1 MVRLHAAAQVSALWM
16 VGVVACVWGQPVH
29 AGPDQG
35 TRVYTRAVVRSL
47 PSSAEPDTVRLKIL
61 PRGKVP
67 FTTMVFRVDQPGLLG
82 GIQVGDEVGFLA
94 ERRAAGNTLTQI
106 RKVAPCVRFQPCP
119 PITAD

>member
-1 MVRLHAAAQVSALWM
+1 MVA
-16 VGVVACVWGQPVH
+16 VVACVWGQPVH
-29 AGPDQG
+29 AGSDQE

-67 FTTMVFRVDQPGLLG
+67 FTTMVFRVDPPGLLG
-82 GIQVGDEVGFLA
+82 DIQVGDEVGFLA